1 MKLVETKKTFYIE
14 FLDVCSDNW
23 YKASLNSDYLEF
35 DNMQD
40 AVACIFNLAAIPG
53 YNKAYRVNETTE
65 EIHTLYP

>member
-14 FLDVCSDNW
+14 FLDGDGDAW
-23 YKASLNSDYLEF
+23 YRASINNDYLRF

-40 AVACIFNLAAIPG
+40 AVACIFNLVTISG

-65 EIHTLYP
+65 EIHTL